1 MKKRTTRT
9 YTIDDKLYEQFDKIT
24 KEKSINKSRLI
35 ENLIEKFVQRNPEN
49 GSEETTQDVSFEE
62 AKE

>member
-35 ENLIEKFVQRNPEN
+35 ENFIEKFVQKNPEG
-49 GSEETTQDVSFEE
+49 GSDETPQDVS
-62 AKE
+62 

>member
-9 YTIDDKLYEQFDKIT
+9 YTIDDKLYEKFEKII

-35 ENLIEKFVQRNPEN
+35 ENFIEDFVKKH
-49 GSEETTQDVSFEE
+49 T
-62 AKE
+62 